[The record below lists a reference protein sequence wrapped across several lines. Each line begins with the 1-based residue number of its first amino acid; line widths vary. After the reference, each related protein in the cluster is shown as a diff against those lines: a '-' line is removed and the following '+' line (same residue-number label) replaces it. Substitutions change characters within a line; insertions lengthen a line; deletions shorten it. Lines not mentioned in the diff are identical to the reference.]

1 MVRKTKKTKTN
12 KGQKKPL
19 IKKHGSMVL
28 ALSQAPPQ
36 FRKKIL
42 KEAPKE
48 LINCVAECCH
58 NVLKGNV
65 SLSQAQKQKL
75 HPKRQQLRLLADKK
89 VSIQKKKKVLN
100 QKGGFL
106 PLLALAPALAPVVNN
121 ALTELIRKI

>member
-1 MVRKTKKTKTN
+1 MKKARKHQRKM
-12 KGQKKPL
+12 PL

-28 ALSQAPPQ
+28 ALGQAPPQ
-36 FRKKIL
+36 FRKKIV

-65 SLSQAQKQKL
+65 PLSEAQKRRL

-89 VSIQKKKKVLN
+89 VSVQKKKKVLN
-100 QKGGFL
+100 QQGGFL
-106 PLLALAPALAPVVNN
+106 PMLALAPSLAPVVGNV
-121 ALTELIRKI
+121 LGELIKKI